1 MTDCLTEL
9 LADRGHLIA
18 DGAMGT
24 NLFAL
29 GLETGD
35 SPELWNVEHPDRVA
49 TVHRDFLAAGSDIV
63 LTNSFG
69 GSRHR
74 LKLHHAQDRVRELNA
89 AAARIARAAVDAHAA
104 RTGRRALV
112 AGSMGPTGELF
123 VPLGSLT
130 ADEAVAAFAEQAAGL
145 AEGGV
150 DLLWVETM
158 SAPEEVS
165 AAVAGAARTGLP
177 VVVTMTFDTNGRTM
191 MGLTPGGF
199 ADFARS
205 LDPVPAAIG
214 ANCGV
219 GPAELADSILAI
231 TAADPAAMVVAKGN
245 CGIPQYVEGQI
256 VYNGTPEAMAA
267 YARLVRDAGAR
278 IVGGCCGSTAVHV
291 KAIADALAGYVPG
304 ARPDLARVTE
314 VLGAPWA
321 KPGRLA
327 GSEIGGPGGPGGDD
341 SERRRGRR
349 RRA

>member
-9 LADRGHLIA
+9 LSARGHLIA

-29 GLETGD
+29 GLATGD
-35 SPELWNVEHPDRVA
+35 SPELWNLEHPDRVA
-49 TVHRDFLAAGSDIV
+49 AVHRGFLEAGSDIV

-69 GSRHR
+69 GTRQR

-89 AAARIARAAVDAHAA
+89 AAARIARAEADAHAQG
-104 RTGRRALV
+104 TGRRALV

-123 VPLGSLT
+123 VPLGELT
-130 ADEAVAAFAEQAAGL
+130 ADHAVEAFAEQAAGL
-145 AEGGV
+145 AEGGA
-150 DLLWVETM
+150 DLLWIETM

-165 AAVAGAARTGLP
+165 AAVAGAAHTGLP
-177 VVVTMTFDTNGRTM
+177 TVVTMTFDTNGRTM
-191 MGLTPGGF
+191 MGLTPG
-199 ADFARS
+199 DFAAFARG
-205 LDPVPAAIG
+205 LEPVPAAIG

-219 GPAELADSILAI
+219 GPAELTDSILGIAG
-231 TAADPAAMVVAKGN
+231 AAPGAVVVAKGN
-245 CGIPQYVEGQI
+245 CGIPQYVDGRI
-256 VYNGTPEAMAA
+256 VYDGTPEAMAA

-291 KAIADALAGYVPG
+291 KAIADALAGYTPG
-304 ARPDLARVTE
+304 PRPDLARVTE

-321 KPGRLA
+321 GRGRLA
-327 GSEIGGPGGPGGDD
+327 DGDPD
-341 SERRRGRR
+341 GNPREDAERRRSRR

>member
-1 MTDCLTEL
+1 MTDCLTAL
-9 LADRGHLIA
+9 LAERGHLIA

-49 TVHRDFLAAGSDIV
+49 TVHRAFLEAGSDIV

-74 LKLHHAQDRVRELNA
+74 LKLHHAQDRVGELNA
-89 AAARIARAAVDAHAA
+89 AAARIARAEADAFAG

-123 VPLGSLT
+123 VPLGALT
-130 ADEAVAAFAEQAAGL
+130 PEEGVEAFAEQAAGL
-145 AEGGV
+145 AEGGA
-150 DLLWVETM
+150 DLLWIETM
-158 SAPEEVS
+158 SAPEEVT

-177 VVVTMTFDTNGRTM
+177 FVVTMTFDTNRRTM
-191 MGLTPGGF
+191 MGLTPDGF
-199 ADFARS
+199 ASFAQS
-205 LDPVPAAIG
+205 LTPRPAAIG

-219 GPAELADSILAI
+219 GPAELVDTILGI
-231 TAADPAAMVVAKGN
+231 TAADPEAVVIAKGN
-245 CGIPQYVEGQI
+245 CGIPQYVDGQI
-256 VYNGTPEAMAA
+256 VYDGTPEAMAA
-267 YARLVRDAGAR
+267 YARLARDAGAR

-291 KAIADALAGYVPG
+291 KAIADALAGYAPG
-304 ARPDLARVTE
+304 TRPDAARLAE
-314 VLGAPWA
+314 ILGTPWA
-321 KPGRLA
+321 KRGRLA
-327 GSEIGGPGGPGGDD
+327 D
-341 SERRRGRR
+341 SDPRDEGASPEEGERRRGRR

>member
-9 LADRGHLIA
+9 LAARGHLIA

-49 TVHRDFLAAGSDIV
+49 TVHRDFLAAGADIV

-89 AAARIARAAVDAHAA
+89 AAARIARAEVDAHAA

-123 VPLGSLT
+123 VPLGGLT

-145 AEGGV
+145 AEGGA

-191 MGLTPGGF
+191 MGLTPGDFAGF
-199 ADFARS
+199 ARG

-231 TAADPAAMVVAKGN
+231 TAADPAAVVVAKGN

-256 VYNGTPEAMAA
+256 VYDGTPEAMAA

-304 ARPDLARVTE
+304 ARPDLTRVTE

-321 KPGRLA
+321 KRGRLA
-327 GSEIGGPGGPGGDD
+327 GSAIGESGGDD